1 MARETAR
8 SIEIPWDFDLPY
20 HENDK
25 NYEKALEAAAKA
37 ARAKNP
43 GDMVGET
50 IKWGVADGYAVYMIV
65 KEKPLTVQ
73 HVDHGD
79 GYRVDPIMI
88 RGLRLSDV
96 RGRVAQEKRIAELF
110 SKKKGK

>member
-1 MARETAR
+1 MAREAAR
-8 SIEIPWDFDLPY
+8 SLEIPYDFNLSWDEATKKYDA
-20 HENDK
+20 
-25 NYEKALEAAAKA
+25 ALDAAAKA

-65 KEKPLTVQ
+65 KQKPLIVQ
-73 HVDHGD
+73 HVDWGD

-96 RGRVAQEKRIAELF
+96 RQKVEARKLF
-110 SKKKGK
+110 GF